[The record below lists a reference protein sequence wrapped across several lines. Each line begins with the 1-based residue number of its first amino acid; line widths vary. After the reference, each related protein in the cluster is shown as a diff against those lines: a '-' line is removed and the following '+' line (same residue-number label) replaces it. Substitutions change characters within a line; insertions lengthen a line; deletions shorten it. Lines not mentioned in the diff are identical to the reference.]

1 MLGYATVFVVVP
13 GGRVRMFAIS
23 RVMSG
28 MHGAGMIG
36 NGVQV
41 VNGFAAAAARQRI
54 GGEVGQIQGVREI
67 DERRQFGTEGAAR
80 RETLEM
86 QD

>member
-1 MLGYATVFVVVP
+1 MLGYATVVVVVP

-28 MHGAGMIG
+28 MRGARMIG

-41 VNGFAAAAARQRI
+41 VNGFSAAAARRRI
-54 GGEVGQIQGVREI
+54 GGEVGQIQGVREV
-67 DERRQFGTEGAAR
+67 DER
-80 RETLEM
+80 
-86 QD
+86 